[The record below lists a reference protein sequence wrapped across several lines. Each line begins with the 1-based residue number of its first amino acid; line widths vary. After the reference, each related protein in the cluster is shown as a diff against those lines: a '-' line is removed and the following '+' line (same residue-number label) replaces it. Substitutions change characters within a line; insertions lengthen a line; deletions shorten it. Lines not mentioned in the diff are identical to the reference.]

1 MKFLKSM
8 IAVAALAISGA
19 ASAAPTPINGN
30 GVQNAL
36 NALHGCATC
45 TGSTDAMLDQ
55 SGASLFRLEAV
66 GGSFSNMIVETAG
79 FAATNVFGIYDP
91 YSGAK
96 LQLFNGAA
104 SVGSLSIL
112 GAMAG
117 AGNSVNFTNFL
128 TGQTVNFKSKHFGFY
143 LDSSAQGAGGF
154 FYSQASR
161 NGGNDHMIAYQGNGT
176 DEILVPPNVAS
187 FWGSDSFVLAWED
200 LAGLGDRN
208 YTDMMVYVTNIRAVP
223 EPASLALLGLGLA
236 GVAAAARRKAKKS

>member
-1 MKFLKSM
+1 MKFMKTL
-8 IAVAALAISGA
+8 IAVAALAISGV
-19 ASAAPTPINGN
+19 ASAAPTPISGT
-30 GVQNAL
+30 GVQSAL
-36 NALHGCATC
+36 DALHGCATC
-45 TGSTDAMLDQ
+45 TGSTDAIADQ
-55 SGASLFRLEAV
+55 STASLFRLEAV

-112 GAMAG
+112 GAAAG
-117 AGNSVNFTNFL
+117 AGSSVNFTNFV
-128 TGQTVNFKSKHFGFY
+128 TSTTVNFTSAHFGFY
-143 LDSSAQGAGGF
+143 LDSSAQGGGGM
-154 FYSQASR
+154 FYSEANR

-200 LAGLGDRN
+200 LANLGDRN

-236 GVAAAARRKAKKS
+236 GVAAAARRKGKKA

>member
-19 ASAAPTPINGN
+19 ASAAPTPISGN

-36 NALHGCATC
+36 DALHACPTC
-45 TGSTDAMLDQ
+45 TGSTDAILDQ
-55 SGASLFRLEAV
+55 SAASLFRMEAI
-66 GGSFSNMIVETAG
+66 GGSFANMIVETAG
-79 FAATNVFGIYDP
+79 FAATNLFGIYDP
-91 YSGAK
+91 FTGAK
-96 LQLFNGAA
+96 LQLFGGGD
-104 SVGSLSIL
+104 SVGSEVALK
-112 GAMAG
+112 ATAG
-117 AGNSVNFTNFL
+117 PGSSVNFKVI
-128 TGQTVNFKSKHFGFY
+128 GSGPTVNFSSKYFGFY
-143 LDSSAQGAGGF
+143 LDSSAQGGGGF

-176 DEILVPPNVAS
+176 DEILVPPNVAN